1 MGDIPRVIMIKGE
14 VTVYRPKHMENQIQP
29 DNLMTAQQYD
39 QMAGTQSLPLGII
52 GGLVGAAIGAALWA
66 VITMV
71 TDYQIGWMAIGI
83 GFLTGLGMRT
93 LGKGRSPVFGI
104 VGALLAL
111 VGVVVGNLI
120 VIHLVMQNEFP
131 GFQLAPNEYIE
142 VLTSSLQP
150 MDYLFYGLALFT
162 GFRASIAK

>member
-1 MGDIPRVIMIKGE
+1 MKGGSGGSI
-14 VTVYRPKHMENQIQP
+14 RPADMANQASA

-39 QMAGTQSLPLGII
+39 QMAASQNLPLGIV
-52 GGLVGAAIGAALWA
+52 GGLIGAAIGAAIWA

-93 LGKGRSPVFGI
+93 LGKGRSPIFGI
-104 VGALLAL
+104 VGAVLAL
-111 VGVVVGNLI
+111 VGVIVGNLI
-120 VIHLVMQNEFP
+120 VIHLLVQREYP
-131 GFQLAPNEYIE
+131 GMQLAPNEYIE
-142 VLTSSLQP
+142 VLTSSMQP
-150 MDYLFYGLALFT
+150 MDFLFYGLALFA